1 MSLNN
6 SSKRNSRDFPS
17 KALTAEL
24 SERLAELSDQPAG
37 VAEVALSALSAQ
49 KLTLLGEL
57 GVIEKLDFL
66 DEEVK
71 EIVLTRRGRQE
82 IRRCATLRDRP

>member
-6 SSKRNSRDFPS
+6 SSKRNSHDFPS

-24 SERLAELSDQPAG
+24 SVRLAELSDQPSG
-37 VAEVALSALSAQ
+37 VAEVALSVLSAQ

-57 GVIEKLDFL
+57 GIIEKLDFL
-66 DEEVK
+66 DEEMK
-71 EIVLTRRGRQE
+71 EIILTRRGRQE
-82 IRRCATLRDRP
+82 IRNCASLRQQP